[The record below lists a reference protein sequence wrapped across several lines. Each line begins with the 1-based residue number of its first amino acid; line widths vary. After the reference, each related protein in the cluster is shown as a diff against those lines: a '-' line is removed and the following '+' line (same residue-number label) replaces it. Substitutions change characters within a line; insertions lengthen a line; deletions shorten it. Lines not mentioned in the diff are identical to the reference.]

1 MTPEQVQGLWIC
13 FVLSLS
19 TVLIC
24 PAVLWVLPNRS
35 AV

>member
-1 MTPEQVQGLWIC
+1 MTPEQIQGLWIC
-13 FVLSLS
+13 LMISLS

-35 AV
+35 VA